1 MLVAMPV
8 ISDDAAHTL
17 ATEWIAAWNSHDLER
32 VFRLYADDFE
42 MRSPLIAER
51 GFSPTGAL
59 RGKDAIRPYWGAG
72 IATANPPIRFELQG
86 VYAGVNQVAV
96 HYRSIGRKIVVEVLE
111 LDEHGRII
119 GGSACHG
126 APA

>member
-1 MLVAMPV
+1 MPMIPAAVARE
-8 ISDDAAHTL
+8 I

-32 VFRLYADDFE
+32 ILRHYADDFE

-51 GFSPTGAL
+51 RFSATGSL
-59 RGKDAIRPYWGAG
+59 RGKAAIRPYWAAG
-72 IATANPPIRFELQG
+72 LAATPPIQFELID
-86 VYAGVNQVAV
+86 VYAGVNQIAI
-96 HYRSIGRKIVVEVLE
+96 HYRSVGRRYVIEVLE
-111 LDEHGRII
+111 LDDDRHIV